1 MWIVC
6 IKTIYSQKNNNM
18 KRFYLLKLICFV
30 LLVTSTIT
38 YAQIIP
44 IGVENL
50 KPRFTNTSGLFTQEV
65 NPEYGIGSSVAQDGT
80 GYYASDD
87 FLLPQTAKISSMEF
101 VGYQMR
107 DNLENLYNGAVLY
120 IYEDDNGKPAGIPG
134 KTGTP
139 VYTLDLAKDD
149 PNLTFTK
156 VESLVYSF
164 LVQTPDFT
172 AQANKKYWVV
182 FAPKVNFSVKFDY
195 WEMWNWFNSINFS
208 GSDAMNIDP
217 DNFFGA
223 GLTYWLSITEMTG
236 GEFGDALKGMAMNL
250 NGESLATNE
259 ISMNND
265 GVIYPN
271 PAVDNINIRIGKQ
284 NSVNKLEIFDTNGR
298 LVKTVENSTS
308 ADVSNLVPGVYTVTI
323 TFGDGNRVTKKLIK
337 K

>member
-1 MWIVC
+1 MC
-6 IKTIYSQKNNNM
+6 I
-18 KRFYLLKLICFV
+18 
-30 LLVTSTIT
+30 
-38 YAQIIP
+38 
-44 IGVENL
+44 
-50 KPRFTNTSGLFTQEV
+50 
-65 NPEYGIGSSVAQDGT
+65 
-80 GYYASDD
+80 
-87 FLLPQTAKISSMEF
+87 
-101 VGYQMR
+101 R
-107 DNLENLYNGAVLY
+107 DR
-120 IYEDDNGKPAGIPG
+120 
-134 KTGTP
+134 
-139 VYTLDLAKDD
+139 
-149 PNLTFTK
+149 
-156 VESLVYSF
+156 
-164 LVQTPDFT
+164 
-172 AQANKKYWVV
+172 YWVV
-182 FAPKVNFSVKFDY
+182 FASKVNFSVKFDY

-223 GLTYWLSITEMTG
+223 GLTYWLSITEMTA

-308 ADVSNLVPGVYTVTI
+308 ADVSNLIPGVYTVTI